1 MFLETSKLS
10 SYPSWFMS
18 SVENNLKPTV
28 VSHLAMERIGRTSW
42 FGEVMANKSNSRGEP
57 IASRSW
63 TYTHKHTQS
72 LYELFYSKNGSL
84 IQHFGLCDRVFG
96 LLYHS
101 ASEIPDDWP
110 PADNTVNL
118 SHKLVQTP
126 GTFH

>member
-72 LYELFYSKNGSL
+72 L
-84 IQHFGLCDRVFG
+84 
-96 LLYHS
+96 
-101 ASEIPDDWP
+101 
-110 PADNTVNL
+110 
-118 SHKLVQTP
+118 
-126 GTFH
+126 